1 MNRGFTLVEL
11 MIALAVGAILLA
23 GIGSLVQGTHDS
35 NRLQQNQ
42 AQVQGNAR
50 FALNQLGRDLLAAGH
65 LGCTS
70 TGRLEQLDVVSS
82 GSAFRTDFTTAI
94 TGHEA
99 AGSGPGDTL
108 NRDNTAANWT
118 PALPTALQGRVLAG
132 SDVLILRR
140 GRGPVLPLSR
150 EKGND
155 RIFVDPASGLDEGC
169 SGDLCPGDQAVV
181 TDCARARVFTVTA
194 IQSVNSGAEHAL
206 VHGDGDD
213 DGGNDTALWGGPAAG
228 DQRYHFT
235 AQNGLVQRVSTIAW
249 FVGRSNGIPTLLR
262 WADGD
267 LTRIARGV
275 ETLQLFYGE
284 DTDGDGTPNRYRP
297 ADQVG
302 DFAEVITVRVDL
314 LLAGDRP
321 LRQPASNPVDD
332 LGPGPGGNA
341 GPGSRVRVTGN
352 PDRLL
357 REPVGLT
364 FHLRNRGDGP

>member
-1 MNRGFTLVEL
+1 VNRGFTLVEL

-23 GIGSLVQGTHDS
+23 GIGSLVQGTHAS

-42 AQVQGNAR
+42 AQIQGNAR
-50 FALNQLGRDLLAAGH
+50 FALNRLGQDLLAAGH

-70 TGRLEQLDVVSS
+70 MGRLEQLDVVSS
-82 GSAFRTDFTTAI
+82 GSPFRTDFTTAV

-99 AGSGPGDTL
+99 TGSGPGDTL
-108 NRDNTAANWT
+108 NRDSAAASWT
-118 PALPTALQGRVLAG
+118 PALTTALQGEVLAG
-132 SDVLILRR
+132 SDVLVLRR
-140 GRGPVLPLSR
+140 GQGPVLPLSR

-155 RIFVDPASGLDEGC
+155 RIFVNPAGGLDEGC
-169 SGDLCPGDQAVV
+169 SGDLCIDDRAVV
-181 TDCARARVFTVTA
+181 TDCGRARVFTVTD

-206 VHGDGDD
+206 VHGDA
-213 DGGNDTALWGGPAAG
+213 GNSTGVWGGPAAG

-249 FVGRSNGIPTLLR
+249 FVGLSNGLPTLLR

-275 ETLQLFYGE
+275 ETLQLFYGV

-352 PDRLL
+352 ADR
-357 REPVGLT
+357 RQRASVGLT
-364 FHLRNRGDGP
+364 FHLRNRGGEP